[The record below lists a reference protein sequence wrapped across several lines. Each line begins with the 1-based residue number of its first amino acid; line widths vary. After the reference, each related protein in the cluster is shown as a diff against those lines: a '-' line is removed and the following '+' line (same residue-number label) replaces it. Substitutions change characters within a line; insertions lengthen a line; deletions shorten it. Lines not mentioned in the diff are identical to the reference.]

1 MLRILNLSTM
11 PEKYRSTYF
20 LRLCLLIAKCYI
32 SHLSIS
38 HIKSTSHLTSNIMTS
53 RMKKTSH
60 GSPSAAAWIDRFPIF
75 LPESQ
80 TSIERGHYWWLP
92 KTHHHW
98 FDLLVLSA
106 SITIHF
112 VFFSSKLQKSI
123 LELDLFPLWVFFL
136 IAINWGPRSHDPDIW
151 AMWVCLNIGYP
162 WLSSCLL
169 SCSLSEWL
177 WVHGISMFS

>member
-1 MLRILNLSTM
+1 M
-11 PEKYRSTYF
+11 PEKF
-20 LRLCLLIAKCYI
+20 
-32 SHLSIS
+32 LSIS

-75 LPESQ
+75 LSD
-80 TSIERGHYWWLP
+80 GFP
-92 KTHHHW
+92 KLTII
-98 FDLLVLSA
+98 DLLVLSA
-106 SITIHF
+106 SITVNFI
-112 VFFSSKLQKSI
+112 FFSSKLQKSI

-177 WVHGISMFS
+177 WVHGISMSS